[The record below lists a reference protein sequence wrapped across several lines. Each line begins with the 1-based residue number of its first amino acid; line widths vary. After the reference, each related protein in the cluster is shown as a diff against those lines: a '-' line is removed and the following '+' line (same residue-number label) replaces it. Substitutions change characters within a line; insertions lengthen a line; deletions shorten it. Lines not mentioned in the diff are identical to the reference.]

1 MNYNIIKDLFP
12 TYLQLNDSEMNADE
26 IILHFESTRTEIEC
40 PVCGQKVS
48 KITTYFKRTL
58 QDLPLIDK
66 KLILDIKLKKFCCEN
81 SSCSR
86 KIISEQ
92 VAELALEKNRRTTR
106 LDEKLIRFALTNT
119 AEGTA
124 RLMLKSNINV
134 SGDTLLRICKKWS
147 MAHNKD
153 DVIAIGVDDFALKK
167 NIDMEL
173 FLST

>member
-12 TYLQLNDSEMNADE
+12 AYLTLNNFGMSEKE
-26 IILHFESTRTEIEC
+26 IILYFSSTRTELTC
-40 PVCGQKVS
+40 PVCGEKTN
-48 KITTYFKRTL
+48 KITTYFQRKL
-58 QDLPLIDK
+58 QDLPLIDRQ
-66 KLILDIKLKKFCCEN
+66 LFLNIRLKKFCCEN
-81 SSCSR
+81 TSCSR

-92 VAELALEKNRRTTR
+92 IPELVSGKSRRTNR

-134 SGDTLLRICKKWS
+134 SGDTLLRLCKKWS
-147 MAHNKD
+147 MKHDKD

-167 NIDMEL
+167 
-173 FLST
+173 T